1 MAFPSSKKNK
11 KWILKAV
18 NRVTQKTLAW
28 VVGNRDIATCKR
40 LYEKIRHLTHTT
52 FYTDDWDAFA
62 AVFPQDRHVIGKVH
76 TVAIERN
83 NSNTRHR
90 LARMTR
96 RTKVVSHSEEMIN
109 LSMRLFAFFEAEE
122 NRYAWIRQVQSIF

>member
-1 MAFPSSKKNK
+1 M
-11 KWILKAV
+11 I
-18 NRVTQKTLAW
+18 
-28 VVGNRDIATCKR
+28 GNRDVTTCKR
-40 LYEKIRHLTHTT
+40 LYDKLKHLKDTT

-62 AVFPQDRHVIGKVH
+62 VVLPEERHVVGKAH

-96 RTKVVSHSEEMIN
+96 RTKVVSHSEVMID
-109 LSMRLFAFFEAEE
+109 LSMRLFSFFEPEE
-122 NRYAWIRQVQSIF
+122 HQHSWIRQCVSIF

>member
-1 MAFPSSKKNK
+1 MALFGFKKNK

-18 NRVTQKTLAW
+18 DRRTRHTIAW
-28 VVGNRDIATCKR
+28 VIGGRDIATVKK
-40 LYEKIRHLTHTT
+40 LYAKLEHLKNAT

-62 AVFPQDRHVIGKVH
+62 AVLPQERHRIGKKH
-76 TVAIERN
+76 TVTIERN

-96 RTKVVSHSEEMIN
+96 RTKVVSHAEAMID
-109 LSMRLFAFFEAEE
+109 LSMRLFAFFEPK
-122 NRYAWIRQVQSIF
+122 NRRVPWIQQFLSIF

>member
-1 MAFPSSKKNK
+1 M
-11 KWILKAV
+11 
-18 NRVTQKTLAW
+18 NRITQKTLAW

-40 LYEKIRHLTHTT
+40 LYEKLRHLTQTS

-62 AVFPQDRHVIGKVH
+62 AVFPQNRHVIGKVH

-109 LSMRLFAFFEAEE
+109 LSMRLFAFFESEE
-122 NRYAWIRQVQSIF
+122 NRYSWIKQAQSIF

>member
-1 MAFPSSKKNK
+1 M
-11 KWILKAV
+11 

-28 VVGNRDIATCKR
+28 VVGKRDIATCKS
-40 LYEKIRHLTHTT
+40 LYEKLSHLTQAT
-52 FYTDDWDAFA
+52 FYTDDWDAFS
-62 AVFPQDRHVIGKVH
+62 AVLPEERHVIGKLH

-96 RTKVVSHSEEMIN
+96 RTKVVSHSDEMID
-109 LSMRLFAFFEAEE
+109 LSMRLFAFFEPAE
-122 NRYAWIRQVQSIF
+122 NRQSWIRHVRSIF